1 MTSIA
6 TKFVLG
12 ASVVATL
19 FTSPRA
25 TGAQDSTRSFRVI
38 AFFTA
43 KKDDAHISF
52 VREAMPWFPKIAAQY
67 HFDYDTTS
75 NWSNLDSTFLSRYQ
89 VVVFLDTRP
98 EDPAQRAAFQQY
110 MEHGGAWMGF
120 HFAGFALT
128 PSAYPANW
136 DWYHNTFLGSGQYV
150 SNTWRPVSAVL
161 RVEDRVHPA
170 TRHLPETF
178 RSSPSE
184 WYRWEKDLRQNPDI
198 DILLSIDSTSFP
210 LGTGPKP
217 HEIWHSGYYPV
228 VWTNKKYRMI
238 YFNMGHND
246 IDYEHK
252 YDSTNKTLSFT
263 LGNPVQDRLIIDALL
278 WLGGRTPDRSR

>member
-6 TKFVLG
+6 TRFALA

-19 FTSPRA
+19 FVSPRVS
-25 TGAQDSTRSFRVI
+25 TAQDSTRAFRVI

-52 VREAMPWFPKIAAQY
+52 VREAMPWFPKIAAQN

-75 NWSNLDSTFLSRYQ
+75 NWSNLDSTFLSKYQ

-136 DWYHNTFLGSGQYV
+136 SWYHDTFLGAGQYV

-161 RVEDRVHPA
+161 RVEDRTHPA
-170 TRHLPETF
+170 TRNLPETF

-252 YDSTNKTLSFT
+252 YDSTNKTLSYT

-278 WLGGRTPDRSR
+278 WLGGRTADRPR

>member
-6 TKFVLG
+6 TRFALA

-19 FTSPRA
+19 FVSPRVS
-25 TGAQDSTRSFRVI
+25 TAQDSTRAFRVI

-75 NWSNLDSTFLSRYQ
+75 NWSNLDSTFLSKYQ

-98 EDPAQRAAFQQY
+98 EDPGPRAAFQKY
-110 MEHGGAWMGF
+110 MEQGGAWMGF

-136 DWYHNTFLGSGQYV
+136 SCYHDTFLGSGQYV
-150 SNTWRPVSAVL
+150 SNTWRPTAAIL
-161 RVEDRVHPA
+161 RVEDRAHPA

-184 WYRWEKDLRQNPDI
+184 WYRWQKDLRANPDI
-198 DILLSIDSTSFP
+198 EILLSIDSASFP
-210 LGTGPKP
+210 LGTG
-217 HEIWHSGYYPV
+217 
-228 VWTNKKYRMI
+228 R
-238 YFNMGHND
+238 
-246 IDYEHK
+246 
-252 YDSTNKTLSFT
+252 TL
-263 LGNPVQDRLIIDALL
+263 
-278 WLGGRTPDRSR
+278 